1 MNKSEANNE
10 AKKIFAEW
18 RTKRDQI
25 EREAKEN
32 GTWQNSGLDS
42 NNHLFK
48 DIDAEAKEKLKSLSQ
63 ATDKT

>member
-1 MNKSEANNE
+1 MNKAEANNE
-10 AKKIFAEW
+10 ANKIFAQW
-18 RTKRDQI
+18 QTKREQI

-48 DIDAEAKEKLKSLSQ
+48 EIDAEVKEKLRSLSTL
-63 ATDKT
+63 TDKT